1 MKLNLTLLVSLS
13 LSVVQA
19 YIPPADRADGMY
31 SFSFSANGS
40 PLTKLH
46 DEALALPPSAKFRRS
61 VPALTSPA
69 SLETRSFPSQQ
80 VNCGTRDISNHKD
93 YSVVQNCLSTWLDK
107 WTDET

>member
-1 MKLNLTLLVSLS
+1 MKLNLTLLVSLA

-19 YIPPADRADGMY
+19 YVLPADQADSIY
-31 SFSFSANGS
+31 VSFDASSS
-40 PLTKLH
+40 PLMKRH
-46 DEALALPPSAKFRRS
+46 DEAIALPPSAKFRRS

-93 YSVVQNCLSTWLDK
+93 LKEGRTA
-107 WTDET
+107 